1 MVCCIQAQ
9 ASAMHPMLILA
20 EHGRHVHKDE
30 PHMWQ
35 NRLSDREVGY
45 VDTSKE
51 KYLTD
56 SFSWL
61 RDAEEAEVSEDA
73 RSAKLIAQDD
83 SHSLSV
89 LSNARAMPQ
98 RDVHS

>member
-1 MVCCIQAQ
+1 MIKMLCCIQAQ
-9 ASAMHPMLILA
+9 ASAKHPMLILA

-35 NRLSDREVGY
+35 IRLSDRQVGY
-45 VDTSKE
+45 ADTSKE

-56 SFSWL
+56 SLSWL
-61 RDAEEAEVSEDA
+61 QDAAEAEVPEDT
-73 RSAKLIAQDD
+73 RSAKLMAQVV

-89 LSNARAMPQ
+89 
-98 RDVHS
+98 